1 MSFFITSLANTEL
14 NEDFTVSEYL
24 RITFGKPTF
33 IVNPAQWQTAGTT
46 STTYV
51 TRLTKPGVVN
61 PSPNEDPVVTDTTS
75 PVITFSDGWTSGTT
89 EILTGGLPT
98 AIVTDDSGETKTP
111 VVTFDE
117 MYPFDVNTTEFYQYL
132 YTATDSS
139 GNAPAGPRTVP

>member
-98 AIVTDDSGETKTP
+98 AIVQTIVVKPKPLSLRLTKCIRLTLILLILSIP
-111 VVTFDE
+111 
-117 MYPFDVNTTEFYQYL
+117 L
-132 YTATDSS
+132 Y
-139 GNAPAGPRTVP
+139 GNR